1 MKVPKAKRLPSGMW
15 RVQVQVNGQ
24 RLSITGISK
33 RDAENRA
40 AAVKTGMA
48 ETSTAPKMTVGTAI
62 DRYIATNNAI
72 FSPSTVKGYLKIR
85 RNYLQDIMDLRLSS
99 LTPEVI
105 QRSVNSMARHLSPKT
120 VRNAYGLLSSVLS
133 VYRPGFKPQIKLP
146 PKKPTGIN
154 IPDIPEIEA
163 ILQAASGTEME
174 LPILLAMWMGLRESE
189 IRGLQ
194 WEDIS
199 GNQLHV
205 CRALVDGPNGA
216 AAKGTKTYSGD
227 RWLTIPSRIL
237 RVIEQQEKHDS
248 YIVHLSGQAMY
259 KRFSRLCSK
268 IGVAHY
274 RFHDLRHTAASV
286 AMAAGV
292 PNFYV
297 QQRMGHKTDNMLK
310 RTYLHTMRSKV
321 DEFAGRI
328 DAAFSELE
336 NAHKMHTDL

>member
-1 MKVPKAKRLPSGMW
+1 MKVPKAKKLPSGMW
-15 RVQVQVNGQ
+15 RVQVQVNGK
-24 RLSITGISK
+24 RISITGISK
-33 RDAENRA
+33 RDAESRA
-40 AAVKTGMA
+40 AAVKAGMTEA
-48 ETSTAPKMTVGTAI
+48 STTPKLTVGAAI
-62 DRYIATNNAI
+62 DRYITTNNAI
-72 FSPSTVKGYLKIR
+72 FSPSTVKGYQKIR
-85 RNYLQDIMDLRLSS
+85 RNYLQDIMDFRLSA
-99 LTPEVI
+99 LTSEII

-133 VYRPGFKPQIKLP
+133 VYRPSFNPQIKLP
-146 PKKPTGIN
+146 PKKPTDIN
-154 IPDIPEIEA
+154 IPDVPEIEA

-194 WEDIS
+194 WADICE
-199 GNQLHV
+199 GQIHI
-205 CRALVDGPNGA
+205 CRAIVDGPDGA

-227 RWLTIPSRIL
+227 RWISIPTRIL
-237 RVIEQQEKHDS
+237 KVLEQQEKKDA

-321 DEFAGRI
+321 DEFSGRI

-336 NAHKMHTDL
+336 NAHKVHTDL

>member
-85 RNYLQDIMDLRLSS
+85 RNYLQDIMDLQLSA

-154 IPDIPEIEA
+154 IPD
-163 ILQAASGTEME
+163 
-174 LPILLAMWMGLRESE
+174 
-189 IRGLQ
+189 
-194 WEDIS
+194 
-199 GNQLHV
+199 
-205 CRALVDGPNGA
+205 
-216 AAKGTKTYSGD
+216 
-227 RWLTIPSRIL
+227 
-237 RVIEQQEKHDS
+237 
-248 YIVHLSGQAMY
+248 
-259 KRFSRLCSK
+259 
-268 IGVAHY
+268 
-274 RFHDLRHTAASV
+274 
-286 AMAAGV
+286 V
-292 PNFYV
+292 P
-297 QQRMGHKTDNMLK
+297 
-310 RTYLHTMRSKV
+310 
-321 DEFAGRI
+321 
-328 DAAFSELE
+328 
-336 NAHKMHTDL
+336 